1 MQEAMNARA
10 IEELYVDDYMFVSFP
25 NKFMCK
31 EKPDEWIKYTQGLL
45 SGIRRVNPDFKRF
58 GYNAFVNVSPM
69 KTEFE
74 INVRLQII

>member
-31 EKPDEWIKYTQGLL
+31 KNPDEWISTHKAYYQVFEELTPILKDLDITHL
-45 SGIRRVNPDFKRF
+45 SMSV
-58 GYNAFVNVSPM
+58 
-69 KTEFE
+69 
-74 INVRLQII
+74 L